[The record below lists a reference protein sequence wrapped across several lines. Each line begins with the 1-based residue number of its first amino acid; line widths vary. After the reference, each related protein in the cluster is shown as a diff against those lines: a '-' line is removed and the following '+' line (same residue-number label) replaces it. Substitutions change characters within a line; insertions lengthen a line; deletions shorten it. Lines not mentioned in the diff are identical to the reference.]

1 MVDGSWGGMA
11 GVTLTGRVLKFDEV
25 RGYGFV
31 SPDSGGEDV
40 FLHVNDIEFDKQLLA
55 PGVVV
60 EFEAEKGDRGYKA
73 SHVRIPGREPRIDDT
88 LHAPRLVP
96 EIDDDDVMSDVLT
109 VVDFRR
115 EVTEAILTCA
125 PSVTGAEIR
134 AIRDTL
140 ERLAL
145 SHGWIEG

>member
-1 MVDGSWGGMA
+1 M
-11 GVTLTGRVLKFDEV
+11 TLTGRVLKFDEV

-60 EFEAEKGDRGYKA
+60 EFEAEKSERGFKA
-73 SHVRIPGREPRIDDT
+73 SHVRIPGRGELRAEEPRPLPVHLEVAPAAEPVDD
-88 LHAPRLVP
+88 L
-96 EIDDDDVMSDVLT
+96 MSDVLT
-109 VVDFRR
+109 ANDFRR
-115 EVTEAILTCA
+115 EVTEAILASA

-140 ERLAL
+140 ERLAAT
-145 SHGWIEG
+145 HGWIG